1 MCDCV
6 VPGSAVESMACESAD
21 FEARAGSMMNAAVP
35 TCEVAP
41 RGHREGAWLLL
52 WLQLDRS
59 EKTEKTNWQRK
70 GAESHCQGHEW

>member
-41 RGHREGAWLLL
+41 QGHREGAWLLL

-59 EKTEKTNWQRK
+59 EKNRENKLAEK
-70 GAESHCQGHEW
+70 GS